1 MLVGDGGHWGW
12 RGACGTMIGMWGWEG
27 WGWPSVGGD
36 GVRRGQGDVQGSSVG
51 SWGRVRPLLTVAAVL
66 EFFSEPQ
73 KLISSRETGT

>member
-1 MLVGDGGHWGW
+1 M
-12 RGACGTMIGMWGWEG
+12 
-27 WGWPSVGGD
+27 
-36 GVRRGQGDVQGSSVG
+36 RRGQGDVRGSNVG